1 MKMVPGRRDTLRQ
14 CHEHGMDHPCPIDEL
29 APALTQRV
37 LEPPPSFDKE
47 TPMNKTV
54 LISITLLALSG
65 ASAFAQSG
73 PTPQEKMACRNDAQ
87 SLCAEHIGKPSEMNA
102 CLAANKARLSEPCRK
117 VVEAHG
123 G

>member
-1 MKMVPGRRDTLRQ
+1 MNMAWTIPIASTSLR
-14 CHEHGMDHPCPIDEL
+14 PRKPTRFSKPL
-29 APALTQRV
+29 
-37 LEPPPSFDKE
+37 DKE
-47 TPMNKTV
+47 TPMTKTV

-65 ASAFAQSG
+65 AAAFAQSG
-73 PTPQEKMACRNDAQ
+73 PTPQEKMACRSDAQ

-102 CLAANKARLSEPCRK
+102 CLAANKAKLSDSCRK

>member
-1 MKMVPGRRDTLRQ
+1 MKMVPRREHAFWR
-14 CHEHGMDHPCPIDEL
+14 CHEHGMDHRHPIDEF
-29 APALTQRV
+29 APRV
-37 LEPPPSFDKE
+37 DATRFKIPSSIKE
-47 TPMNKTV
+47 TPMTKTV
-54 LISITLLALSG
+54 LISLTLLALSG
-65 ASAFAQSG
+65 ASAFAQSAA
-73 PTPQEKMACRNDAQ
+73 TSQEKMACRGDAQ

>member
-1 MKMVPGRRDTLRQ
+1 
-14 CHEHGMDHPCPIDEL
+14 MDHFDRFDEFAPRVDATRFSNPLID
-29 APALTQRV
+29 PR
-37 LEPPPSFDKE
+37 K
-47 TPMNKTV
+47 TPMTKTV

-73 PTPQEKMACRNDAQ
+73 PTPQEKMACRSDAQ
-87 SLCAEHIGKPSEMNA
+87 SFCAEHIGKPGEMNA
-102 CLAANKARLSEPCRK
+102 CLAADKARLSDSCRK